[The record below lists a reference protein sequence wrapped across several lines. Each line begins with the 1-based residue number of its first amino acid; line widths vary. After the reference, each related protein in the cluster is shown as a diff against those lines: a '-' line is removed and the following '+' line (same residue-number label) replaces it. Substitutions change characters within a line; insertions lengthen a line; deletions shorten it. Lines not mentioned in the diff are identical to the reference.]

1 MNDNK
6 INQKTVIEP
15 DEIDNE
21 KEQEEKASTVLNNN
35 HLNIDDIKESW
46 QSFIDKVHIK
56 KPSIASILDKSVA
69 YDIVD
74 GYIMIKISS
83 ALDFHLNM
91 IEKNT
96 DIINGIL
103 SSIFGE
109 GIRFNVEKNS
119 DTNVMASDEKKG
131 KQTDSSERDEQIRDK
146 IVDLFD
152 GEILT

>member
-1 MNDNK
+1 
-6 INQKTVIEP
+6 
-15 DEIDNE
+15 
-21 KEQEEKASTVLNNN
+21 
-35 HLNIDDIKESW
+35 
-46 QSFIDKVHIK
+46 
-56 KPSIASILDKSVA
+56 
-69 YDIVD
+69 
-74 GYIMIKISS
+74 MIKISS

-91 IEKNT
+91 FEKNT

-119 DTNVMASDEKKG
+119 EANSVASDEKKG
-131 KQTDSSERDEQIRDK
+131 KQTDSSERDEQVRDK